1 MRRIS
6 KFFMALAIV
15 ASPLAL
21 TSCDDDPWGDNNYYY
36 NDLVFT
42 QVVSYRITYQIIIVI
57 VILR

>member
-36 NDLVFT
+36 NDLVSDA
-42 QVVSYRITYQIIIVI
+42 VRNYLREYPSGSSY
-57 VILR
+57 